1 MGPCPEASPWERLGG
16 EGAPPRTGSG
26 SDFVVHVVD
35 EGDVFNVRGGFLG
48 GVHDGPRVHA
58 QMLDKL
64 AFDGVAQFGGLVEQG
79 TDFFLALA
87 ELFGPG
93 GELCA
98 ALVHD
103 AGIDAEV
110 DELPGT

>member
-48 GVHDGPRVHA
+48 GVHDRPRVHA

-64 AFDGVAQFGGLVEQG
+64 AFDGVAQFGGFVEQG
-79 TDFFLALA
+79 TVGQLRHLCGYGYEDIK
-87 ELFGPG
+87 ELLSK
-93 GELCA
+93 E
-98 ALVHD
+98 
-103 AGIDAEV
+103 
-110 DELPGT
+110 